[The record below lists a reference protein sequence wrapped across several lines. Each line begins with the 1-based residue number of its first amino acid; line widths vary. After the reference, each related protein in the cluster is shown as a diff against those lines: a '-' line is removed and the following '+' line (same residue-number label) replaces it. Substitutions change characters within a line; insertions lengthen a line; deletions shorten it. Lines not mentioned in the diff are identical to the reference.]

1 MVLVIFIMII
11 LLNYTHLCPGTDENN
26 TYNTHHMLS
35 YRITTAQVWG
45 PCLEHFMVQR
55 FSRVF
60 AEFYLLVSISKMIL
74 FPNFN
79 FHSKALVINVYAIMA
94 FYHL

>member
-35 YRITTAQVWG
+35 T
-45 PCLEHFMVQR
+45 E
-55 FSRVF
+55 
-60 AEFYLLVSISKMIL
+60 LLQHKCGVHALSTSWCRGFQDESLQSSTCWFL
-74 FPNFN
+74 FL
-79 FHSKALVINVYAIMA
+79 K
-94 FYHL
+94 